1 MRHSE
6 FWERMRIHLGPA
18 YARSWAESQVMSDL
32 GGRGVPCTPG
42 WSFPPA
48 SADRRP
54 SDGGGGV
61 DVPT

>member
-32 GGRGVPCTPG
+32 GGR
-42 WSFPPA
+42 
-48 SADRRP
+48 
-54 SDGGGGV
+54 
-61 DVPT
+61 